1 VVHTENTRIRHTI
14 GCGGPDP
21 NETTLEDL
29 SLMVEGAQ
37 NGSLIQSPVLQSR
50 FFSTM
55 IQANGV
61 SSALKALVQDEANKA
76 GKGGIAGQFVAR
88 IDYKGKGG
96 SYGSSVTAGFGRIVL
111 PFAPDGSNQVAFSY
125 GHFLNCSGCTKDAD
139 IAGSY
144 SAAATEKLRPAVR
157 AALKGW

>member
-1 VVHTENTRIRHTI
+1 
-14 GCGGPDP
+14 
-21 NETTLEDL
+21 
-29 SLMVEGAQ
+29 MVEGVQ
-37 NGSLIQSPVLQSR
+37 NGTLIQDVSLRNR

-61 SSALKALVQDEANKA
+61 SDPLEALIQQEADSV
-76 GKGGIAGQFVAR
+76 GKGAIVDDFVDAV
-88 IDYKGKGG
+88 DYKGKGG

-111 PFAPDGSNQVAFSY
+111 PFDSDGSKPVAFSY

-139 IAGSY
+139 LDGSY
-144 SAAATEKLRPAVR
+144 KAAAIGKFRPAVR